1 MLGAKMKKL
10 RLISIILSLGVL
22 SQVHASAPIK
32 LFEKA
37 QVSSIQPEW
46 NQVLELS
53 SVLNKIVTE
62 ESEFLKFG
70 FSRFSQRE
78 NDGRGDEPQT
88 WAMGILGAGFVVYQ
102 LRRRKRVG
110 PTWDLH

>member
-10 RLISIILSLGVL
+10 RLISIVLSLGVL

-37 QVSSIQPEW
+37 QVSSIKPEW
-46 NQVLELS
+46 NQVLEFS
-53 SVLNKIVTE
+53 SALNKIVTE
-62 ESEFLKFG
+62 EGDYLKFG
-70 FSRFSQRE
+70 FSRRSQRE
-78 NDGRGDEPQT
+78 DDRRGDEPQT
-88 WAMGILGAGFVVYQ
+88 WAIGILGAGFAVYQ
-102 LRRRKRVG
+102 LRRRKRMG